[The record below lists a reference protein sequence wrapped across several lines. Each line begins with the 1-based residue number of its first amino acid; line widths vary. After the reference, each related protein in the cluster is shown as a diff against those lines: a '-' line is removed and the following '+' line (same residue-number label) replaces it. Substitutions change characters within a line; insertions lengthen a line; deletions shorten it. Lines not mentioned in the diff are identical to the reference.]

1 METIKQERLA
11 RWGEQTARSIPIT
24 GAVSGRKTAARLTR
38 AMERVSRLSRES
50 SSPAWY
56 ADNEYLAR
64 REGHLALESFRAAGK
79 LRRGPDGA
87 AVVTLCCQL
96 VEAGPITEE
105 RVEEFLTGV
114 RRTEILPETEAA
126 LMGAALRMA
135 VILALAEGAQSEKAG
150 ELFTSLRT
158 LAELDLT
165 EALERSDPV
174 DALLRKDEI
183 YPRMDEA
190 TRAMY
195 RARCQ
200 KLAKK
205 KGTTP
210 LLEAQAAMETGL
222 HETLCPE
229 SNPSGACYI
238 ALLVIASLALAVWA
252 GFSAQSFWVGLLTFL
267 PITEL
272 VRSAMDALLL
282 RFVTPRRLPRLSL
295 EDGLSEE
302 GRTVCAV
309 SALLSDD
316 ESGPALA
323 RRMEEYRLSSR
334 DCGKNLVF
342 ALLADMPDSSA
353 YPCPE
358 HRPRLEKVKAAIES
372 LNETYGGGFFL
383 LTRDL
388 QWNEAD
394 KQYTPWERKRGAILE
409 LTRLVRGRQSTLR
422 CLAGS
427 REELTAQYILCLD
440 GDTRLVPGAA
450 RALIGAAM
458 HPANRPHVEKGVVTK
473 GHGILHPRMSVELTS
488 ALATDFARVYVGQ
501 GGTDPYGAPTGELF
515 FDLFRRG
522 GFSGKGILD
531 AEAFLACTENRFGEN
546 RVLSHDALEG
556 AYLRGAY
563 VGDVELTDGAP
574 VTAHAWFRRMHRW
587 VRGDWQNLPWL
598 FKAGKDLSLIDRWKL
613 FDSMRRSLMAPVSLL
628 VLVLAFFLP
637 ALAPAGWIALLC
649 LGAESV
655 RDAFAGLFARTRDV
669 RLRCRSGVLRGL
681 GGSFTRLLARL
692 LFLPWEGFTC
702 LTAALS
708 SLWRMTVSHKNMLA
722 WVTAAQADRKSSL
735 PLCGWLSLGLG
746 LFLLL
751 LAPGPVGKAMGI
763 VWLFS
768 PAFAAVSGTP
778 HAPKNDLSDSD
789 RRLLLTSA
797 QAIWSYFADACTA
810 EDHYLPPDNT
820 QIQPPKGLARRTSPT
835 NIGLAIASA
844 LAALELEILSREE
857 AEEFVNN
864 IMSTIENLPSWKG
877 HLYNWY
883 DTATGVPLQPAYVS
897 TVDSGNLCA
906 CLICT
911 AHGFRAHGLEDLARR
926 LMAFADNMDLAALY
940 DREKRLFHIGLDPAS
955 GIFSPGHYD
964 LMASEARLTSYIAC
978 ARDEVPLRHW
988 QSLSRAQLSLDGWQ
1002 GLASWSGSMF
1012 EYLMPE
1018 LFLPLVNGSM
1028 LWETARFCLY
1038 AQRQHGRQTGTP
1050 WGNSE
1055 SGYFSLD
1062 ASMNYRYKAHGTG
1075 ALALRRDV
1083 NSELVT
1089 APYASFLALCVHPK
1103 AAVKNLRRLKKLGMW
1118 GKYGFYEA
1126 YDMTP
1131 GRAASGGEAVQ
1142 SFMSHHLGMSLCAI
1156 ANCLKGGVMRR
1167 HFMAEPVLRSY
1178 KPLLAER
1185 VPLSGAVLRRNHS
1198 PLTRPPETR
1207 GEHPIFHR
1215 EGQGYHPQS
1224 PTCFPLSNGVYS
1236 LLLCV
1241 DGEARAETGGLLMYH
1256 PEEFE
1261 IAVNDVPLTPSKR
1274 LASFRPWRYSG
1285 GSLTYTTGIGENIMS
1300 TSIAVASGEFGELRR
1315 ICGPSQGHVSIR
1327 FQPVLAK
1334 TTDFFAHPAFWSLGL
1349 QVTSRGGAVFV
1360 RRVSRS
1366 SLPEMWLCLAATT
1379 PLKVEKGGGWQAF
1392 GPMTIGAVLPEGGC
1406 AALALAF
1413 APSREEAYAAAR
1425 RILNGGT
1432 ADMAGSMASLLG
1444 LSGAGI
1450 MAAFALCGSV
1460 ARPRISPDN
1469 NARREKLW
1477 RHGLSGD
1484 LPILYVSAKDDLNE
1498 GRRAIKRHAL
1508 LAACGVSFD
1517 LVLATGETGDYLHPK
1532 QEALR
1537 RYLEKYGLDIFE
1549 NVHGGIRFI
1558 TDEDVE
1564 KASIRLHP
1572 DIPLSQAVSL
1582 PAVRPSAERG
1592 EDAPALTWP
1601 GAGAVSYVTPPLPP
1615 RAWSN
1620 VLTNG
1625 RFGYLATDCGTGFL
1639 WMDNAREC
1647 PVNPWQNDPLATRLG
1662 ETLDLITPSG
1672 RRSLFADGQEVCR
1685 VTNGFGWTRWE
1696 HEDTRLTAFVPLGY
1710 NVRIMLL
1717 EGGDSGHIGWHLP
1730 LSLTGERADAPCVIT
1745 GYADG
1750 CLTAE
1755 NPRSM
1760 YPERIFRAA
1769 CSRPFSGFTGHE
1781 ASWLEGQ
1788 LDSKTGPGL
1797 DPCFGALW
1805 KGGGMTVLVCGYED
1819 AATLKMLAD
1828 PDRAGQEF
1836 LRLRDN
1842 WRSTLSRVHIKTPDR
1857 DLNRMMNGWAAYQAL
1872 CCRVLGRTSMYQ
1884 NGGAWGFRDQLQDV
1898 TNLLLIAPTRARK
1911 HILACC
1917 ARQFT
1922 EGDVLH
1928 WWHETPQGPRGV
1940 RSRCSDDLL
1949 WLSWAICEYTEKT
1962 GDLSLCRETSPWLEA
1977 PPLTPEEQKRYFI
1990 PAATE
1995 EASSVLE
2002 HACRAMDCVLRRGTG
2017 PHGLLLT
2024 GAGDWN
2030 DGMDRVGGESQWLT
2044 WFFVTIAH
2052 RLAALMEKLE
2062 EPGAT
2067 RFTEAASSLA
2077 KAAEHAW
2084 DGCWYLRGWWQDG
2097 APLGSAGS
2105 PACSIDSVVQS
2116 WAAFS
2121 STADRSRVRTALRS
2135 CMEHLYD
2142 EAHGLTKLFAPSFR
2156 DVGRDPGYI
2165 RSYGPG
2171 FRENGGQYT
2180 HGAVWLASALL
2191 KEGFTDEGTKIL
2203 MNLLPARHN
2212 ASQWGAEPYV
2222 IPADVS
2228 ANEDH
2233 YGEALWSWYT
2243 GSAGWFFR
2251 VVLEDL
2257 LGIRLKDGH
2266 LVVEPKL
2273 PSGWEGYEADI
2284 CGRHIRVRFGKVTIT

>member
-1 METIKQERLA
+1 METIKRERLA
-11 RWGEQTARSIPIT
+11 RWGEQSARSIPIT
-24 GAVSGRKTAARLTR
+24 GTVSGRKTAARLSR
-38 AMERVSRLSRES
+38 AMERVSRLSREENA
-50 SSPAWY
+50 PAWY
-56 ADNEYLAR
+56 ADNEYLSR
-64 REGHLALESFRAAGK
+64 REGHLALEAFRSAGK

-105 RVEEFLTGV
+105 RVEEFLTGA
-114 RRTEILPETEAA
+114 RRKDGLPETEAA
-126 LMGAALRMA
+126 LVGAALRMA
-135 VILALAEGAQSEKAG
+135 VILALAEGADTEKAG

-165 EALERSDPV
+165 DALEHSDPL

-195 RARCQ
+195 RAQCQ
-200 KLAKK
+200 KLARK

-210 LLEAQAAMETGL
+210 LVEAQTALDAGL
-222 HETLCPE
+222 HEVLCPE
-229 SNPSGACYI
+229 KNPSGLWYI
-238 ALLVIASLALAVWA
+238 ALVILASLCLSLWA
-252 GFSAQSFWVGLLTFL
+252 GFSADSLWVGLLTVL

-272 VRSAMDALLL
+272 VRSFLDSFLL
-282 RFVTPRRLPRLSL
+282 RFLKPRRLPRLSL
-295 EDGLSEE
+295 EEGLSED

-309 SALLSDD
+309 SALLADD
-316 ESGPALA
+316 ETGPKLV
-323 RRMEEYRLSSR
+323 RRMEEYRLASR
-334 DCGKNLVF
+334 ECGENLLF
-342 ALLADMPDSSA
+342 ALLADMPDSA
-353 YPCPE
+353 TYPCPE
-358 HRPRLEKVKAAIES
+358 HRPRLEKVKAAVEE
-372 LNETYGGGFFL
+372 LNETHGGGFFL

-394 KQYTPWERKRGAILE
+394 KMYTPWERKRGAILE
-409 LTRLVRGRQSTLR
+409 LVRLFCGRASTLR
-422 CLAGS
+422 CLAGD
-427 REELTAQYILCLD
+427 REALYGRYILCLD

-450 RALIGAAM
+450 RSLIGAAM
-458 HPANRPHVEKGVVTK
+458 HPANRPQVEKGVVVK
-473 GHGILHPRMSVELTS
+473 GHGILHPRMSVELSS

-531 AEAFLACTENRFGEN
+531 AEAYLACTEDRFGEN

-556 AYLRGAY
+556 AFLRGAY
-563 VGDVELTDGAP
+563 MGDVELTDGAP
-574 VTAHAWFRRMHRW
+574 VTAQAWFRRMHRW
-587 VRGDWQNLPWL
+587 VRGDWQNAPWL
-598 FKAGKDLSLIDRWKL
+598 FGAGRDLALVDRWKL
-613 FDSMRRSLMAPVSLL
+613 FDSLRRSLIAPVSLL
-628 VLVLAFFLP
+628 VLVLCFFLP
-637 ALAPAGWIALLC
+637 SLRAAAWIVLLC

-722 WVTAAQADRKSSL
+722 WVTAAQADRKTAL
-735 PLCGWLSLGLG
+735 PLCGWLSVALG

-763 VWLFS
+763 VWLFT

-778 HAPKNDLSDSD
+778 QTPENNLSDSD
-789 RRLLLTSA
+789 RRLLMTSA
-797 QAIWSYFADACTA
+797 QAIWSYFSDACTQ
-810 EDHYLPPDNT
+810 EEHYLPPDNI
-820 QIQPPKGLARRTSPT
+820 QIQPPKGTARRTSPT

-844 LAALELEILSREE
+844 LAALELEIISREE
-857 AEEFVNN
+857 AETFVNN
-864 IMSTIENLPSWKG
+864 VMSTIEDLPSWKG
-877 HLYNWY
+877 HLFNWY
-883 DTATGVPLQPAYVS
+883 DTATGIPLQPAYVS

-906 CLICT
+906 CLLCT
-911 AHGFRAHGLEDLARR
+911 AHGFRAHGMEALAHR
-926 LMAFADNMDLAALY
+926 LMAFAQNMELAPLY
-940 DREKRLFHIGLDPAS
+940 DRKKRLFHIGLDPTS

-964 LMASEARLTSYIAC
+964 LMASEARLTSYVAC
-978 ARDEVPLRHW
+978 ARGEVPLRHW

-1018 LFLPLVNGSM
+1018 LFLPLVKGSM
-1028 LWETARFCLY
+1028 LWETARFCVY
-1038 AQRQHGRQTGTP
+1038 AQRQRGRQTGIP

-1055 SGYFSLD
+1055 SGYYSLD
-1062 ASMNYRYKAHGTG
+1062 AGMDYRYKAHGTG

-1131 GRAASGGEAVQ
+1131 GRIPGKGKAVE

-1156 ANCLKGGVMRR
+1156 ANCLKGGVMRQ
-1167 HFMAEPVLRSY
+1167 HFMTEPVFRSY

-1185 VPLSGAVLRRNHS
+1185 VSLSGAVLRRNRS
-1198 PLTRPPETR
+1198 PLSRPPEERT
-1207 GEHPIFHR
+1207 EHPLFHR
-1215 EGQGYHPQS
+1215 EGQGYHPQA
-1224 PTCFPLSNGVYS
+1224 PAFFPLSNGVYS
-1236 LLLCV
+1236 LLLCA
-1241 DGEARAETGGLLMYH
+1241 DGEAKAQTGGLLMYH
-1256 PEEFE
+1256 PNTFE
-1261 IAVNDVPLTPSKR
+1261 IAANDIPLTPSRR
-1274 LASFRPWRYSG
+1274 LGVFRPWRYAG
-1285 GSLTYTTGIGENIMS
+1285 GVLTYTTGGGDSIMS
-1300 TSIAVASGEFGELRR
+1300 TSIAVSSGEFGELRR
-1315 ICGPSQGHVSIR
+1315 ICGPSQGHMTIR
-1327 FQPVLAK
+1327 FQPVLAR
-1334 TTDFFAHPAFWSLGL
+1334 TADYYAHPTFWSLGL
-1349 QVTSRGGAVFV
+1349 QVTARGGAVFV
-1360 RRVSRS
+1360 RRLSRGN
-1366 SLPEMWLCLAATT
+1366 LPEVWLCLAATT
-1379 PLKVEKGGGWQAF
+1379 PLKLEKGGGWQTF
-1392 GPMTIGAVLPEGGC
+1392 GPVTAGTILPEGGC
-1406 AALALAF
+1406 SAVAIAF
-1413 APSREEAYAAAR
+1413 GATREDAHSGAR
-1425 RILNGGT
+1425 RILAGGT

-1444 LSGAGI
+1444 LSGAGL
-1450 MAAFALCGSV
+1450 MAAFSLCGALS
-1460 ARPRISPDN
+1460 RPRIAADSN
-1469 NARREKLW
+1469 SQREKLW

-1484 LPILYVSAKDDLNE
+1484 LPILYVSAGEDLNDA
-1498 GRRAIKRHAL
+1498 RRAIKRHAL
-1508 LAACGVSFD
+1508 LSACGVSFD
-1517 LVLATGETGDYLHPK
+1517 LVLATGETGDYLHPR
-1532 QEALR
+1532 QEALH
-1537 RYLEKYGLDIFE
+1537 RYLEKYGLDVFE
-1549 NVHGGIRFI
+1549 GISGGIRFI

-1564 KASIRLHP
+1564 KASVRLHP
-1572 DIPLSQAVSL
+1572 DIPQNQPASL
-1582 PAVRPSAERG
+1582 PALRMAAERG
-1592 EDAPALTWP
+1592 TEAPALTWP

-1625 RFGYLATDCGTGFL
+1625 RFGYLAADCGTGFM

-1647 PVNPWQNDPLATRLG
+1647 PINLWENDPMATRLG
-1662 ETLDLITPSG
+1662 ETLDFITPSG

-1710 NVRIMLL
+1710 NVRIFLL
-1717 EGGDSGHIGWHLP
+1717 EGGDGGHIGWHLP
-1730 LSLTGERADAPCVIT
+1730 LALTPSRADAPCVIT
-1745 GYADG
+1745 GFEDG
-1750 CLTAE
+1750 FLTAQ
-1755 NPRSM
+1755 NPRSL
-1760 YPERIFRAA
+1760 YPEGIFRAV
-1769 CSRPFSGFTGHE
+1769 CSRPFSGYTGHE
-1781 ASWLEGQ
+1781 PSWLEGQ
-1788 LDSKTGPGL
+1788 LDGRTGAGL

-1805 KGGGMTVLVCGYED
+1805 KGGGTTVLVCGCEEP
-1819 AATLKMLAD
+1819 AVLRMLAD
-1828 PDRAGQEF
+1828 PDRAGQEY

-1872 CCRVLGRTSMYQ
+1872 SCRVLGRTSLYQ
-1884 NGGAWGFRDQLQDV
+1884 NGGAYGFRDQLQDV
-1898 TNLLLIAPTRARK
+1898 TNLLLIAPARAKK
-1911 HILACC
+1911 HILLCC

-1928 WWHETPQGPRGV
+1928 WWHETPQGPHGV
-1940 RSRCSDDLL
+1940 RTRCSDDLL
-1949 WLSWAICEYTEKT
+1949 WLSWALCEYTEKT
-1962 GDLSLCRETSPWLEA
+1962 GDLSLCREMAPWLEA
-1977 PPLTPEEQKRYFI
+1977 PPLAPEEKERYFL
-1990 PAATE
+1990 PGTAKDEST
-1995 EASSVLE
+1995 VLE
-2002 HACRAMDCVLRRGTG
+2002 HACRAMDLVLRRSAG

-2024 GAGDWN
+2024 GSGDWN
-2030 DGMDRVGGESQWLT
+2030 DGMDKVGGESLWLT
-2044 WFFVTIAH
+2044 WFFLHIAP
-2052 RLAALMEKLE
+2052 RMTALMEKLD
-2062 EPGAT
+2062 EPGGS
-2067 RFTEAASSLA
+2067 RFAAAAKELS

-2105 PACSIDSVVQS
+2105 PACSIDATVQS

-2121 STADRSRVRTALRS
+2121 PTADRARVRTALRS
-2135 CMEHLYD
+2135 CVEHLWD
-2142 EAHGLTKLFAPSFR
+2142 EAHGLTKLFAPPFR
-2156 DVGRDPGYI
+2156 DIGRDPGYI
-2165 RSYGPG
+2165 RAYGPG

-2180 HGAVWLASALL
+2180 HGGVWLASALL
-2191 KEGFTDEGTKIL
+2191 KEGFTDEGAKML
-2203 MNLLPARHN
+2203 LNFLPARHN
-2212 ASQWGAEPYV
+2212 ASLWGAEPYI

-2284 CGRHIRVRFGKVTIT
+2284 CGRHIRVSFGKVTIT

>member
-11 RWGEQTARSIPIT
+11 RWGEQSARSIPIT
-24 GAVSGRKTAARLTR
+24 GTVSGRKTAARLSR
-38 AMERVSRLSRES
+38 AMDRVSRISREE

-64 REGHLALESFRAAGK
+64 REGHLALEAFRAAGK

-87 AVVTLCCQL
+87 AAVTLCTQL

-105 RVEEFLTGV
+105 RVEEFLKGA
-114 RRTEILPETEAA
+114 RRKDDLPETEAA
-126 LMGAALRMA
+126 LMGACLRMA
-135 VILALAEGAQSEKAG
+135 VILALAEGADSEKAG

-165 EALERSDPV
+165 EALENSDPV
-174 DALLRKDEI
+174 DALLRQDDI
-183 YPRMDEA
+183 YPRMDEM

-200 KLAKK
+200 KLARK
-205 KGTTP
+205 KGTSP
-210 LLEAQAAMETGL
+210 LAEAQNALDAGL

-229 SNPSGACYI
+229 SDPSGLWYI
-238 ALLVIASLALAVWA
+238 GSAVLASVALTVWA
-252 GFSAQSFWVGLLTFL
+252 ALSAGSFWVGLLTFL

-272 VRSAMDALLL
+272 VRSFMDSLLL
-282 RFVTPRRLPRLSL
+282 RFIKPRRLPRMSL
-295 EDGLSEE
+295 EEGLSGE

-309 SALLSDD
+309 SALLTDD
-316 ESGPALA
+316 QTGPALA
-323 RRMEEYRLSSR
+323 RRLEEYMLSSR
-334 DCGKNLVF
+334 ECGENLLF
-342 ALLADMPDSSA
+342 ALLADMPDSA
-353 YPCPE
+353 TYPCPE
-358 HRPRLEKVKAAIES
+358 HRPRLEAVKAAIDA
-372 LNETYGGGFFL
+372 LNDTYGGGFFL

-388 QWNEAD
+388 RYNEAD
-394 KQYTPWERKRGAILE
+394 KLYTPWERKRGAILE
-409 LTRLVRGRQSTLR
+409 LAKLVRTQSSTLR
-422 CLAGS
+422 CLAGA
-427 REELTAQYILCLD
+427 REALHARYILCLD

-473 GHGILHPRMSVELTS
+473 GHGILHPRMSVELDS
-488 ALATDFARVYVGQ
+488 ALATDFSRVYVGQ

-531 AEAFLACTENRFGEN
+531 AEAFLACTEDRFGEN

-563 VGDVELTDGAP
+563 MGDVELTDGAP
-574 VTAHAWFRRMHRW
+574 ITAQSWFRRMHRW

-598 FKAGKDLSLIDRWKL
+598 LRAGKDLALIDRWKL
-613 FDSMRRSLMAPVSLL
+613 FDSLRRSLMAPASLV
-628 VLVLAFFLP
+628 VLILSFFLP
-637 ALAPAGWIALLC
+637 ALAPAAWIVLLC
-649 LGAESV
+649 LSAEAV
-655 RDAFAGLFARTRDV
+655 RDAFSGLFARTRDV

-692 LFLPWEGFTC
+692 LYLPWEGFTC
-702 LTAALS
+702 LSAALS

-722 WVTAAQADRKSSL
+722 WVTAAQSAKKSSM
-735 PLCGWLSLGLG
+735 PICGWVSMGLG
-746 LFLLL
+746 LALLI
-751 LAPGPVGKAMGI
+751 LAPGPVGKAIGI

-768 PAFAAVSGTP
+768 PAFAAVSGTEHP
-778 HAPKNDLSDSD
+778 PKNDLSDGD
-789 RRLLLTSA
+789 RRLLLNSA
-797 QAIWSYFADACTA
+797 QAIWSYFADNCT
-810 EDHYLPPDNT
+810 EKDHYLPPDNT

-835 NIGLAIASA
+835 NIGLAITSA
-844 LAALELEILSREE
+844 LAALELELISREE
-857 AEEFVNN
+857 AEDFVDN
-864 IMSTIENLPSWKG
+864 IMSTIENLPAWKG
-877 HLYNWY
+877 HLFNWY
-883 DTATGVPLQPAYVS
+883 DTATGVPMQPAYVS

-906 CLICT
+906 CLICAARGFL
-911 AHGFRAHGLEDLARR
+911 AHGSTALACR
-926 LMAFADNMDLAALY
+926 LMAFADSMDLGALY
-940 DREKRLFHIGLDPAS
+940 DRKKRLFHIGLDPVS
-955 GIFSPGHYD
+955 RVFSPGHYD
-964 LMASEARLTSYIAC
+964 LMASEARLTSYVAC
-978 ARDEVPLRHW
+978 ARGEVPLRHW
-988 QSLSRAQLSLDGWQ
+988 QALSRARLSLDGWH

-1018 LFLPLVNGSM
+1018 LFLPLVKGSM

-1038 AQRQHGRQTGTP
+1038 AQRQRGRQTGTP

-1062 ASMNYRYKAHGTG
+1062 AGMDYRYKAHGTG

-1118 GKYGFYEA
+1118 GKYGFFEA

-1131 GRAASGGEAVQ
+1131 GRASAQGEAVQ

-1156 ANCLKGGVMRR
+1156 ANCLKRGVMRR
-1167 HFMAEPVLRSY
+1167 HFMAEPMLRAY

-1185 VPLSGAVLRRNHS
+1185 VPLGGAVLRRNRS

-1207 GEHPIFHR
+1207 SEHPVFQR
-1215 EGQGYHPQS
+1215 EGLGYHPQA
-1224 PTCFPLSNGVYS
+1224 PTCFPLSNGMYS
-1236 LLLCV
+1236 LLLCA

-1261 IAVNDVPLTPSKR
+1261 IAANDIPLTPSRR
-1274 LASFRPWRYSG
+1274 LAAFRPWRYAG
-1285 GSLTYTTGIGENIMS
+1285 GALTYTTGAGDNIMS

-1315 ICGPSQGHVSIR
+1315 ICGPSQGHMTVR
-1327 FQPVLAK
+1327 FRPVLARK
-1334 TTDFFAHPAFWSLGL
+1334 EDYAAHPAFWSLGL
-1349 QVTSRGGAVFV
+1349 QVISRGGVVFV
-1360 RRVSRS
+1360 RRLSRG
-1366 SLPEMWLCLAATT
+1366 SLPELWLCLGATV
-1379 PLKVEKGGGWQAF
+1379 PLRVEKGGGWQTF
-1392 GPMTIGAVLPEGGC
+1392 GPVVLSGDLPEGGC
-1406 AALALAF
+1406 AALAVSFGAT
-1413 APSREEAYAAAR
+1413 REDAYAGAR
-1425 RILNGGT
+1425 RILAGGT

-1444 LSGAGI
+1444 ISGAGI
-1450 MAAFALCGSV
+1450 MAAFSLCGTLS
-1460 ARPRISPDN
+1460 RPRVEADRTSH
-1469 NARREKLW
+1469 REKLW

-1484 LPILYVSAKDDLNE
+1484 LPIVYIAAKDDLNE
-1498 GRRAIKRHAL
+1498 ARRAIKRHAL
-1508 LAACGVSFD
+1508 LSACGVSFD
-1517 LVLATGETGDYLHPK
+1517 LVIDTGETGDYLHPR

-1537 RYLEKYGLDIFE
+1537 RYLEKYGLDVFE
-1549 NVHGGIRFI
+1549 GVNGGIRFI

-1564 KASIRLHP
+1564 KAAVCRHP
-1572 DIPLSQAVSL
+1572 DIPLSQPLAL
-1582 PAVRPSAERG
+1582 PAVRTSAERTG
-1592 EDAPALTWP
+1592 EAPTVTWP

-1625 RFGYLATDCGTGFL
+1625 RFGYLAADCGTGFL
-1639 WMDNAREC
+1639 WMDNAREF
-1647 PVNPWQNDPLATRLG
+1647 PVNPWLNDPLATRLG
-1662 ETLDLITPSG
+1662 ETLDLITSAG
-1672 RRSLFADGQEVCR
+1672 RRSLFADGRDVCR

-1710 NVRIMLL
+1710 NVRVMIL

-1730 LSLTGERADAPCVIT
+1730 LALTPNRMDAPCVIT
-1745 GYADG
+1745 GFEDG

-1755 NPRSM
+1755 NPRSFF
-1760 YPERIFRAA
+1760 PDRVFRAF
-1769 CSRPFSGFTGHE
+1769 CSRPFSGYTGHE

-1788 LDSKTGPGL
+1788 LDGKTGPGL

-1805 KGGGMTVLVCGYED
+1805 KGGGTSVLVCGFED
-1819 AATLKMLAD
+1819 ASTLKMLAD
-1828 PDRAGQEF
+1828 PDRAGQEY

-1857 DLNRMMNGWAAYQAL
+1857 DLNRMMNGWAAYQTLA
-1872 CCRVLGRTSMYQ
+1872 CRVMGRTSLYQ

-1898 TNLLLIAPTRARK
+1898 TNLLLIAPARAKK
-1911 HILACC
+1911 HILTCC

-1928 WWHETPQGPRGV
+1928 WWHETPDGPHGV
-1940 RSRCSDDLL
+1940 RTRCSDDLL
-1949 WLSWAICEYTEKT
+1949 WLPWALCEYTEKT
-1962 GDLSLCRETSPWLEA
+1962 GDLSLCHETAPWLEA
-1977 PPLTPEEQKRYFI
+1977 PPLTPEEKERYFL
-1990 PAATE
+1990 PGTAKE
-1995 EASSVLE
+1995 ESSVLE
-2002 HACRAMDCVLRRGTG
+2002 HACRAMDHVIRRGTG
-2017 PHGLLLT
+2017 PHGLLRT
-2024 GAGDWN
+2024 GGSDWN
-2030 DGMDRVGGESQWLT
+2030 DGMDRVGGESLWLT
-2044 WFFVTIAH
+2044 WFFLHIAP
-2052 RLAALMEKLE
+2052 RMGALMEKLD
-2062 EPGAT
+2062 EPGGG
-2067 RFTEAASSLA
+2067 RFTAAAKSLL
-2077 KAAEHAW
+2077 KSAEHSW

-2105 PACSIDSVVQS
+2105 PACSVDATVQS
-2116 WAAFS
+2116 WAAFCPG
-2121 STADRSRVRTALRS
+2121 ADRTRVRTALRS

-2142 EAHGLTKLFAPSFR
+2142 EAHGLTKLFSPPFR
-2156 DVGRDPGYI
+2156 DIGRDPGYI

-2180 HGAVWLASALL
+2180 HGAIWLASALL
-2191 KEGFTDEGTKIL
+2191 KEGFTDEGAKVLLNI
-2203 MNLLPARHN
+2203 LPARHN
-2212 ASQWGAEPYV
+2212 PALWGAEPWV

-2243 GSAGWFFR
+2243 GSSGWFFR
-2251 VVLEDL
+2251 VVLEDF

-2273 PSGWEGYEADI
+2273 PAGWEGYEADI